1 MYTEFSLFA
10 LQENLLLEPMFD
22 APGSNIRAVYVDEHV
37 VEGNKKA
44 EYVMAPEEEAPSADA
59 NEEEEEIYA
68 GDASSRV

>member
-1 MYTEFSLFA
+1 
-10 LQENLLLEPMFD
+10 MFD

-44 EYVMAPEEEAPSADA
+44 EYAMAPEEDVPADGA
-59 NEEEEEIYA
+59 EGFNEEEERYA

>member
-1 MYTEFSLFA
+1 
-10 LQENLLLEPMFD
+10 MFD

-44 EYVMAPEEEAPSADA
+44 EYAMAPEDVPADGTEGF
-59 NEEEEEIYA
+59 NEEEERYA

>member
-1 MYTEFSLFA
+1 
-10 LQENLLLEPMFD
+10 MFD
-22 APGSNIRAVYVDEHV
+22 APGSNIRAVFIDEHV

-44 EYVMAPEEEAPSADA
+44 EYAMAPEEEAPSADT

>member
-1 MYTEFSLFA
+1 MFT

-22 APGSNIRAVYVDEHV
+22 APGSDIRAVFIDEHV
-37 VEGNKKA
+37 VEGSKKA
-44 EYVMAPEEEAPSADA
+44 EYVMAPEEAPSADA

>member
-1 MYTEFSLFA
+1 M
-10 LQENLLLEPMFD
+10 QENLLLEPMFD
-22 APGSNIRAVYVDEHV
+22 APGSNIRAVFIDKHV

-44 EYVMAPEEEAPSADA
+44 EHAMAPEEEAPNADA